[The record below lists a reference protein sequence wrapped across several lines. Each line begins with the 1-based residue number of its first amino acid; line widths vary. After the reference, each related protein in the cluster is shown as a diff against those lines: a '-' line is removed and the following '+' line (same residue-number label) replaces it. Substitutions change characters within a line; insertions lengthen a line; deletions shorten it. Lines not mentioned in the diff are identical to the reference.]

1 MLSLQTHSLAGARL
15 AIPPASLS
23 SRSILSARR
32 TAINTMKLTLN
43 NQGIRNMSWW
53 GRSSDWWKRVDPRFH
68 KWVKQRLQDVQAQDQ
83 FSWESSQLNTR
94 SHKHRCFSRTKERE
108 AQHSNGGH
116 DSDKPEGLPD
126 YEWVRLNYIKAF
138 KKQLEEDPYDALF
151 GKSNQW
157 LNGLERRP
165 SWISEHLKPKFIYN
179 EVRLSKTSKGKE
191 NTTKSTEAT
200 ANAQANSNIPSQ
212 EELKQSSEISSSSS
226 PLPSSPS
233 PHSLTPKWVY
243 DPITGRMVMEQVE
256 ESSEATPTRIT
267 QKDDAVNIPVK
278 PFMGLKRKATPTGSP
293 SVLSAIDDSKIPPYE
308 VGNPLDD
315 ALAKYENRAQPY
327 RVSNQGHNALDKAL
341 SDYEN
346 RQMAEHNY
354 QHRYRS
360 EFTPAQ
366 QEWLVHRH
374 PEAPKQGG
382 LADKTSKQPEKH
394 IEEQPPKLPI
404 SSQKQVVN
412 DKSLGHLK
420 RLTGFQ
426 SDRLAMNE
434 IDLDPPTLAFEQKGN
449 REWEQHNESSASRK
463 ECLVQEG
470 LTESPSTNIF
480 TASPINGRELKHS
493 PITPKKSE
501 PEILR
506 KLPQDD
512 IDLLRPSDIRARM
525 GIIKESRKETDGE
538 KIERRAQ
545 LEKNFE
551 YVQRRREGGPETS
564 LERLIRVT
572 ENRTAD
578 QGLERKP
585 TQDRSLRSTQ
595 VPSDLAVHA
604 GSDNLFLKNAYGF
617 DEWGYSR
624 TPMGLETSFTDEV
637 ADVKNGKRKSLEEK
651 MAEMS
656 GAATQVRTDNE
667 HEVAARHKLHEE
679 IKAQKDAMHGLS
691 DDGYSREP
699 MKLEADT
706 DNPTDVK
713 SGKRNGLHSQLI
725 KINREAEVADSD
737 VIKAE
742 KEILDIAAKRRQWLH
757 DVALVREIRSIYE
770 DQHGVITTQHRQ
782 EKLGG
787 VNQLDG
793 GGMKVSGGLNDYE
806 NRMGPKLY
814 GFTTGGDNLESEM
827 AAMGVNP
834 SINALFDYSPSSA
847 VTSVQSTVSS
857 EPTAP
862 PPAVSSVAD
871 PLPTESAVPP
881 STSQAPTS
889 NKTTETPQ
897 TSEPR
902 LSTVHITKSTP
913 PSDSTSSSTLI
924 SNVTNTLAEPPQSPK
939 LPPSAVASVEGTKS
953 LEPALKSATDSTTS
967 PQSSTTGDQE
977 LKPATTPQPS
987 TPRVYKVLAY
997 DPSTDTLTAATT
1009 LTPLLPSTSESPIP
1023 LPTALSKLSNP
1034 GKFLP
1039 HLPPAFEPITS
1050 TANLLILRE
1059 TSSPTTATPATMA
1072 PKSFASAA
1080 QPRFA
1085 TSQCTEDSPASST
1098 SSSIA
1103 SSGHSNRHINPVDG
1117 TTIPLPEAPTGNFAS
1132 PTGFVNHDGFSA
1144 PEEEPPPPPPNT
1156 PVLEPEERGAG
1167 REDEGERSERR
1178 RGGGVAG
1185 VAKTAI
1191 WATAVCY
1198 VAGVVGE
1205 LMKSGTG

>member
-23 SRSILSARR
+23 SRSILSTRR
-32 TAINTMKLTLN
+32 TAINTTKLTLN
-43 NQGIRNMSWW
+43 NKGSRDMSWW
-53 GRSSDWWKRVDPRFH
+53 GRSSDWWERVDPRFH

-83 FSWESSQLNTR
+83 FSWKSSQLNTR
-94 SHKHRCFSRTKERE
+94 SHKHRCFSRTKEQE
-108 AQHSNGGH
+108 AQRSNGGH
-116 DSDKPEGLPD
+116 DGDKPEGLSD
-126 YEWVRLNYIKAF
+126 YEWVRLNYIKAL
-138 KKQLEEDPYDALF
+138 KKRLEEDPYDAIF

-157 LNGLERRP
+157 LNGLERRS
-165 SWISEHLKPKFIYN
+165 SWISEHLKPMLIHN
-179 EVRLSKTSKGKE
+179 EVGLSKTQKGKE

-212 EELKQSSEISSSSS
+212 EELKQSSEISSSSP
-226 PLPSSPS
+226 PLPSSAS
-233 PHSLTPKWVY
+233 PHSPTPKWVY

-256 ESSEATPTRIT
+256 EGSEATPTRIT
-267 QKDDAVNIPVK
+267 QKDDAVDIPVK
-278 PFMGLKRKATPTGSP
+278 PFIGSKRKATTTGNP
-293 SVLSAIDDSKIPPYE
+293 SVLSAIDDSKIPPYV

-315 ALAKYENRAQPY
+315 ALAEYENRAQPY
-327 RVSNQGHNALDKAL
+327 RVSNQEDNALDKAL

-354 QHRYRS
+354 QHRYHS
-360 EFTPAQ
+360 EFIPAQ

-374 PEAPKQGG
+374 PEAPKQGS

-394 IEEQPPKLPI
+394 IEELPPKLPI

-412 DKSLGHLK
+412 DKSLGHSE
-420 RLTGFQ
+420 RPTGFQ
-426 SDRLAMNE
+426 SDRPAANE
-434 IDLDPPTLAFEQKGN
+434 MDLDPPTLTFEQGGN
-449 REWEQHNESSASRK
+449 REWEQHNKSSASHK
-463 ECLVQEG
+463 ECLVQENF
-470 LTESPSTNIF
+470 TESPSTNIF
-480 TASPINGRELKHS
+480 TASPINGYGLKHS
-493 PITPKKSE
+493 PIAPKKSE

-525 GIIKESRKETDGE
+525 GIIKQSRKETDGE

-551 YVQRRREGGPETS
+551 YVQRRREGGLETS

-572 ENRTAD
+572 ENRAVD
-578 QGLERKP
+578 QGLKRKP

-595 VPSDLAVHA
+595 VPSDLVAHA
-604 GSDNLFLKNAYGF
+604 GSDNLSLEIAYGF
-617 DEWGYSR
+617 DEWSYSR
-624 TPMGLETSFTDEV
+624 MPMGLETSFTDEV
-637 ADVKNGKRKSLEEK
+637 ADVKNGKGKSLEEK

-656 GAATQVRTDNE
+656 GAATQVRTSNE

-679 IKAQKDAMHGLS
+679 IKVQKDAMRGLS
-691 DDGYSREP
+691 DDGYSCEP
-699 MKLEADT
+699 MKLKADT
-706 DNPTDVK
+706 DNPIDVK
-713 SGKRNGLHSQLI
+713 SCKRNGLHSQLI

-757 DVALVREIRSIYE
+757 DIALVREIRSIYE
-770 DQHGVITTQHRQ
+770 DRYGVITTQHRQ

-793 GGMKVSGGLNDYE
+793 NGMKVSRGLNDYE

-814 GFTTGGDNLESEM
+814 GFTTCGDNLESEM
-827 AAMGVNP
+827 ATMGANP
-834 SINALFDYSPSSA
+834 SINALFDYSPSS

-862 PPAVSSVAD
+862 SLAVSSVAD

-881 STSQAPTS
+881 STSKAPTS

-897 TSEPR
+897 ASEPR
-902 LSTVHITKSTP
+902 PSTIHITKSTR
-913 PSDSTSSSTLI
+913 PSDSTTSSPTLI
-924 SNVTNTLAEPPQSPK
+924 SNVTNTLAEPPQSPE
-939 LPPSAVASVEGTKS
+939 LPPSAVAPVEGTKS

-977 LKPATTPQPS
+977 SKPTSTPQPS

-997 DPSTDTLTAATT
+997 DPSTDTLTTAKT
-1009 LTPLLPSTSESPIP
+1009 LTPLLPSTSEPPIP

-1059 TSSPTTATPATMA
+1059 TSDPTTATPAAMA
-1072 PKSFASAA
+1072 PRSFASAA
-1080 QPRFA
+1080 QPRFT
-1085 TSQCTEDSPASST
+1085 TSQRTEDSPANST
-1098 SSSIA
+1098 SSSIT
-1103 SSGHSNRHINPVDG
+1103 SSGHSNRAINPVDG

-1167 REDEGERSERR
+1167 REEEGERRERR
-1178 RGGGVAG
+1178 KGGGVAG

-1205 LMKSGTG
+1205 LMK

>member
-1 MLSLQTHSLAGARL
+1 
-15 AIPPASLS
+15 
-23 SRSILSARR
+23 
-32 TAINTMKLTLN
+32 
-43 NQGIRNMSWW
+43 MSWW
-53 GRSSDWWKRVDPRFH
+53 GRSSDWWRRVDPRFH

-94 SHKHRCFSRTKERE
+94 SHKHRCFSRTKEQE
-108 AQHSNGGH
+108 AQYSNGGH
-116 DSDKPEGLPD
+116 DGDKPEGLPD

-157 LNGLERRP
+157 LNGFERRP
-165 SWISEHLKPKFIYN
+165 NRISEHLKSMLIHN
-179 EVRLSKTSKGKE
+179 EVRLSDIPKGKE
-191 NTTKSTEAT
+191 NTTKSAEAT

-233 PHSLTPKWVY
+233 PHSPTPKWVY

-256 ESSEATPTRIT
+256 ESLETTPTRIT

-278 PFMGLKRKATPTGSP
+278 PFTGLKRKTTRTGSS
-293 SVLSAIDDSKIPPYE
+293 SVLSAIDDSKTPPYK

-315 ALAKYENRAQPY
+315 ALAEYENRAQPY
-327 RVSNQGHNALDKAL
+327 RVSHQGDNALDKAL

-354 QHRYRS
+354 QRRCHS
-360 EFTPAQ
+360 EFIPAQ

-374 PEAPKQGG
+374 PKAPKQGG
-382 LADKTSKQPEKH
+382 LADKTSKQPEKY
-394 IEEQPPKLPI
+394 IEEQPPKLSI
-404 SSQKQVVN
+404 SPQKQAVN
-412 DKSLGHLK
+412 GKSLGHS
-420 RLTGFQ
+420 RRMTGFQ
-426 SDRLAMNE
+426 SDRPAANE
-434 IDLDPPTLAFEQKGN
+434 MDLDPPTLAFEQGGN
-449 REWEQHNESSASRK
+449 REWEQHNKSSASRK
-463 ECLVQEG
+463 ECLVQES

-480 TASPINGRELKHS
+480 TASPINGCELKYS
-493 PITPKKSE
+493 PIAPKKSE

-525 GIIKESRKETDGE
+525 GIIKKSWKETDGE

-551 YVQRRREGGPETS
+551 YVQRRREGRLETS
-564 LERLIRVT
+564 LGRLIRVT
-572 ENRTAD
+572 GNRAAD

-585 TQDRSLRSTQ
+585 TQDCSLRSTQ
-595 VPSDLAVHA
+595 VPSDLAAHA
-604 GSDNLFLKNAYGF
+604 GSDNLFLKKAYGF

-637 ADVKNGKRKSLEEK
+637 ANVKNGKQKSLEEK
-651 MAEMS
+651 VAEMS

-667 HEVAARHKLHEE
+667 HEVAARYKLHEE
-679 IKAQKDAMHGLS
+679 IKAQKDAMRGLS
-691 DDGYSREP
+691 DDGYSHEP

-706 DNPTDVK
+706 DNPIDVK

-725 KINREAEVADSD
+725 KINREAKVADSD

-770 DQHGVITTQHRQ
+770 DQYGVITTQHRQ
-782 EKLGG
+782 EKLAG
-787 VNQLDG
+787 VNQLDDS
-793 GGMKVSGGLNDYE
+793 GMKVSGGLNDYE

-814 GFTTGGDNLESEM
+814 RFTTGGDNLESEM

-834 SINALFDYSPSSA
+834 SISALFDYSPST

-862 PPAVSSVAD
+862 SPAVSSVAD

-881 STSQAPTS
+881 STSKAPTS
-889 NKTTETPQ
+889 NKTTEIPQ
-897 TSEPR
+897 ASEPR
-902 LSTVHITKSTP
+902 PSTEHITKSTP
-913 PSDSTSSSTLI
+913 PSHSTTSSPTLI
-924 SNVTNTLAEPPQSPK
+924 SNVTNTLIEPAQSPE
-939 LPPSAVASVEGTKS
+939 LPPSAVAPVEGTKS
-953 LEPALKSATDSTTS
+953 LERALKSATDSTTS
-967 PQSSTTGDQE
+967 PQSSTSGDQE
-977 LKPATTPQPS
+977 SKPGSTPQPP

-997 DPSTDTLTAATT
+997 DPSTDTLTTATT
-1009 LTPLLPSTSESPIP
+1009 LTPLLPSTLEPPIP

-1059 TSSPTTATPATMA
+1059 TSDPTTTTTTTTPAAMV
-1072 PKSFASAA
+1072 PQSSASAA

-1085 TSQCTEDSPASST
+1085 TTQRTEDDPESST
-1098 SSSIA
+1098 TTSTTN
-1103 SSGHSNRHINPVDG
+1103 SGHSNRRINPVDG

-1156 PVLEPEERGAG
+1156 PVQDPEGQGVG
-1167 REDEGERSERR
+1167 REGEGGRSERT

-1191 WATAVCY
+1191 WATAACY

-1205 LMKSGTG
+1205 LMKWGTGWERRCRVCCYYVNGFVEGLIREGV

>member
-1 MLSLQTHSLAGARL
+1 MLSLQTHSLSGARL
-15 AIPPASLS
+15 ATPPASLS
-23 SRSILSARR
+23 SRSILSTRR
-32 TAINTMKLTLN
+32 TAINTMKFTLN
-43 NQGIRNMSWW
+43 NQDSRNMSWW
-53 GRSSDWWKRVDPRFH
+53 GRSSDWWERVDPRFH

-83 FSWESSQLNTR
+83 FSWKSPQLNTR
-94 SHKHRCFSRTKERE
+94 SHKHRCFSRTKEQE
-108 AQHSNGGH
+108 AQHSNSGH
-116 DSDKPEGLPD
+116 DGDKPEGLSD
-126 YEWVRLNYIKAF
+126 YEWVRLNYIKVLR
-138 KKQLEEDPYDALF
+138 KRLEKDPYDALF

-157 LNGLERRP
+157 LNGLERRS
-165 SWISEHLKPKFIYN
+165 SWISEHLKPMLIHN
-179 EVRLSKTSKGKE
+179 EVGPSKTPEGKGD
-191 NTTKSTEAT
+191 TTNPTGAT

-212 EELKQSSEISSSSS
+212 GGPKQSLGISSSSS
-226 PLPSSPS
+226 PLPSSAS
-233 PHSLTPKWVY
+233 PHSPTPKWVY
-243 DPITGRMVMEQVE
+243 DPVTGRMVMEQAE
-256 ESSEATPTRIT
+256 ESPETTPTRIT
-267 QKDDAVNIPVK
+267 QKDDTVNIPVK
-278 PFMGLKRKATPTGSP
+278 PFMSSKRKATTTGNP

-315 ALAKYENRAQPY
+315 ALAEYENRAQPY
-327 RVSNQGHNALDKAL
+327 RVSKQGDDALDKAL

-354 QHRYRS
+354 QHRCHS
-360 EFTPAQ
+360 EFIPAQ
-366 QEWLVHRH
+366 QEWLVHGH

-382 LADKTSKQPEKH
+382 LADKTSKQPEKY
-394 IEEQPPKLPI
+394 IEELAPKLPI

-412 DKSLGHLK
+412 DKSLGYSE
-420 RLTGFQ
+420 RPAGFQ
-426 SDRLAMNE
+426 SDRPAANG
-434 IDLDPPTLAFEQKGN
+434 IDLGPPTFAFEQGGN
-449 REWEQHNESSASRK
+449 REWEQHNKSSASHK
-463 ECLVQEG
+463 ECLVQESF
-470 LTESPSTNIF
+470 TESPSTNIF
-480 TASPINGRELKHS
+480 TASPINGCELKHS
-493 PITPKKSE
+493 PTAPKESE
-501 PEILR
+501 PDILR
-506 KLPQDD
+506 KLPPDD

-525 GIIKESRKETDGE
+525 GIIKEPRKETNGE

-551 YVQRRREGGPETS
+551 YVHRRREGGLETS

-578 QGLERKP
+578 QGLKRKP

-595 VPSDLAVHA
+595 VPSDLVAHA
-604 GSDNLFLKNAYGF
+604 GSDNLLLKKAYGF

-624 TPMGLETSFTDEV
+624 MPMGLETSSTDEV
-637 ADVKNGKRKSLEEK
+637 AHVKNGKRKSLEEK

-656 GAATQVRTDNE
+656 GAATQMRTDNE
-667 HEVAARHKLHEE
+667 REVAARHKLHEE
-679 IKAQKDAMHGLS
+679 IKAQKDAMRGLS
-691 DDGYSREP
+691 DDGYSRKP
-699 MKLEADT
+699 MNLDADI
-706 DNPTDVK
+706 DNPIHVK

-737 VIKAE
+737 VVKAE

-770 DQHGVITTQHRQ
+770 DQYGVITTQHRQ

-787 VNQLDG
+787 VNQLNG
-793 GGMKVSGGLNDYE
+793 SGMKVSRGLNDYE

-834 SINALFDYSPSSA
+834 SINALFDYSPSA

-862 PPAVSSVAD
+862 SPAVSSVAD
-871 PLPTESAVPP
+871 HLPTESAVPP
-881 STSQAPTS
+881 STSKAPTS

-897 TSEPR
+897 ASEPR
-902 LSTVHITKSTP
+902 PSTVHITRSTP

-924 SNVTNTLAEPPQSPK
+924 SNVTNSLAEPPQSPE
-939 LPPSAVASVEGTKS
+939 LPPFAVAPVEGTKT
-953 LEPALKSATDSTTS
+953 LEPALKSATDSTIS
-967 PQSSTTGDQE
+967 PQSSITGDQE
-977 LKPATTPQPS
+977 SKPASTPQPS

-997 DPSTDTLTAATT
+997 DPSTDTLTTATT
-1009 LTPLLPSTSESPIP
+1009 LTPLLPLTSEPLIP

-1059 TSSPTTATPATMA
+1059 TSDPITASPAAMA
-1072 PKSFASAA
+1072 PQSFASAT

-1085 TSQCTEDSPASST
+1085 TSQRTEDSPASSA
-1098 SSSIA
+1098 SSSITT
-1103 SSGHSNRHINPVDG
+1103 SGHSNHRINPVDG

-1132 PTGFVNHDGFSA
+1132 PTGFVNHDGFSP

-1156 PVLEPEERGAG
+1156 LVLEPEEQGAG
-1167 REDEGERSERR
+1167 REEEGGRSERR
-1178 RGGGVAG
+1178 GGGIAG

-1205 LMKSGTG
+1205 LMK

>member
-15 AIPPASLS
+15 AIPPALLS
-23 SRSILSARR
+23 SRSILSTRR
-32 TAINTMKLTLN
+32 TAINTTKLTLN
-43 NQGIRNMSWW
+43 NQDSRNMSWW
-53 GRSSDWWKRVDPRFH
+53 GRSSDWWERVDPRFH

-83 FSWESSQLNTR
+83 FSWKPSRLSAR
-94 SHKHRCFSRTKERE
+94 SHKHRCFSRTKEQV

-116 DSDKPEGLPD
+116 DGDKPEGLSD
-126 YEWVRLNYIKAF
+126 YEWVRLNYIKAL
-138 KKQLEEDPYDALF
+138 KKRLEEDPYDALF

-157 LNGLERRP
+157 LDGLERRS
-165 SWISEHLKPKFIYN
+165 SWISEHLKPMLIHN
-179 EVRLSKTSKGKE
+179 EVGPSKTPKGKE
-191 NTTKSTEAT
+191 NTTKSTETT

-212 EELKQSSEISSSSS
+212 EELKQSLDISSSSP
-226 PLPSSPS
+226 PLPSFAS
-233 PHSLTPKWVY
+233 PHSPTPRWVY
-243 DPITGRMVMEQVE
+243 DPITGRMVMEQIE

-278 PFMGLKRKATPTGSP
+278 PFMSSKRKATTTGNP
-293 SVLSAIDDSKIPPYE
+293 SVLSAIDSKIPPYE

-315 ALAKYENRAQPY
+315 ALAEYENHAQPY
-327 RVSNQGHNALDKAL
+327 QVSKQGDNALDKAL

-354 QHRYRS
+354 QHRCHS
-360 EFTPAQ
+360 EFIPAQ

-374 PEAPKQGG
+374 PEAPKQGD
-382 LADKTSKQPEKH
+382 LADKTLKQPEKY
-394 IEEQPPKLPI
+394 IEELGPKLPI
-404 SSQKQVVN
+404 SSQKQVVS
-412 DKSLGHLK
+412 DKSLGHSE
-420 RLTGFQ
+420 RPTGFQ
-426 SDRLAMNE
+426 SDRPAANG
-434 IDLDPPTLAFEQKGN
+434 IDLDPPTLAFEQGGN
-449 REWEQHNESSASRK
+449 REWEQHNKSSASHK
-463 ECLVQEG
+463 ECLVQESS
-470 LTESPSTNIF
+470 TESPSTNIF
-480 TASPINGRELKHS
+480 TASPINGCEPKHS
-493 PITPKKSE
+493 PTGHKKSG

-506 KLPQDD
+506 KLPPDD

-551 YVQRRREGGPETS
+551 YVQRRREGGLETS

-572 ENRTAD
+572 ENRAAD
-578 QGLERKP
+578 QGLKRKP

-595 VPSDLAVHA
+595 APSDLVAHTS
-604 GSDNLFLKNAYGF
+604 SDNLFLKKAYGF

-624 TPMGLETSFTDEV
+624 MPMGLEISFTDEV

-656 GAATQVRTDNE
+656 GAATQMRSDNE
-667 HEVAARHKLHEE
+667 HEVAARHKLHKE
-679 IKAQKDAMHGLS
+679 IKAQKDAMRGLS

-699 MKLEADT
+699 MKLEADI
-706 DNPTDVK
+706 DNPIDVK
-713 SGKRNGLHSQLI
+713 SGKRNDLHGQLI

-770 DQHGVITTQHRQ
+770 DQYGVITTQHRQ
-782 EKLGG
+782 EKLSG
-787 VNQLDG
+787 VNQLNG
-793 GGMKVSGGLNDYE
+793 SGMKVSRDLNDYE

-827 AAMGVNP
+827 VAMGVNP
-834 SINALFDYSPSSA
+834 SINALFDCSHSA

-862 PPAVSSVAD
+862 SPAVSSVAD
-871 PLPTESAVPP
+871 HLPTESAIHP
-881 STSQAPTS
+881 STSKAPTS
-889 NKTTETPQ
+889 NKTTEIPQ
-897 TSEPR
+897 ASEPR
-902 LSTVHITKSTP
+902 PSTVHITKSTP
-913 PSDSTSSSTLI
+913 PSDSTTSSSTLI
-924 SNVTNTLAEPPQSPK
+924 SNVTNTLAEPPQSPE
-939 LPPSAVASVEGTKS
+939 LPPSAVAPVEGTKS

-967 PQSSTTGDQE
+967 PQSSITGDQE
-977 LKPATTPQPS
+977 SKPASTPQPS

-997 DPSTDTLTAATT
+997 DPSTDTLTTATT
-1009 LTPLLPSTSESPIP
+1009 LTPLLPLTSEPPIP

-1059 TSSPTTATPATMA
+1059 TSNPTTATPAAMA
-1072 PKSFASAA
+1072 PQSFARAA

-1085 TSQCTEDSPASST
+1085 TSQRTEDSPASSA
-1098 SSSIA
+1098 SSSIT
-1103 SSGHSNRHINPVDG
+1103 SSGHSSHRINPVDG

-1132 PTGFVNHDGFSA
+1132 PTGFVNHDGFST

-1167 REDEGERSERR
+1167 REEGEGRSERR

-1205 LMKSGTG
+1205 LMK